1 MSDRPRW
8 MTMFHP
14 DLTWPL
20 LLIIGYLF
28 LVAIG
33 NLLAAYN
40 NFVTQ
45 SNVVM
50 AFGNLIS
57 MLLYAFPAYGLT
69 KLKPWA
75 RFLELALSVLSVI
88 IGIFLMLSGKLGTGV
103 LVVVPHGII
112 AIYLLTDN
120 CRKLFAIKP
129 NIQ

>member
-57 MLLYAFPAYGLT
+57 MLLYALPAYGLT
-69 KLKPWA
+69 KLKSWA
-75 RFLELALSVLSVI
+75 RFVELALSVLSVI

-112 AIYLLTDN
+112 AIYLLSDN